1 MELIKRGGMSMQ
13 QLPETY
19 AYTSGTLKS
28 GESTK

>member
-1 MELIKRGGMSMQ
+1 MSMQ